1 MEMDD
6 AVGWYFDA
14 KGMFSIKLTY
24 KVQRAFESNGQRGT
38 GCARVGSSNSEKDF
52 WNHLIGSWSA
62 RQKLNTIYGE

>member
-38 GCARVGSSNSEKDF
+38 GCAGVGSST
-52 WNHLIGSWSA
+52 A
-62 RQKLNTIYGE
+62 RKTSGTI